1 MYFYLKLLILTTKLK
16 HNFSIIFLLLFL
28 TSFSQDV
35 TLYNQFNGR
44 FDFTFIGNTM
54 NPEEDNGMIIPTILT
69 SSSATLNLNSN
80 NIIKKAYLYWSGCG
94 TGDFNVKL
102 NNIDITPDRTFSL
115 FQSINRPFFSA
126 FKDVTSQILTTGNG
140 IYTLSDLDLTSLIDV
155 YSSNGTN
162 YAGWAIIIVYENQSL
177 PLNQLNIYDG
187 LQTIPIDFDGVSGL
201 GLNITLN
208 SINVIDNIGA
218 KIGFIAWEGDASLD
232 NNEKL
237 RFNGNILSNALNPP
251 TNQFNSTS
259 TFTNSSTLYN
269 MDLDVY
275 DIQNNINIGDTTA
288 QIQLTSGQDFVM
300 INVVATK
307 LNSQLPDATIAI
319 NNFTQSCN
327 SRQVLVNYT
336 VSNVNSTALL
346 PAGTPIA
353 IFANNVLIG
362 NTTTNVI
369 LQIGESVSGQ
379 ITLTI
384 PNTIPLNFV
393 LKFVVDDN
401 GTGVGTIAETN
412 ELNNSATQNITLW
425 ISPTFN
431 ILQPLSLCQ
440 LNPSGTVFDFSAYE
454 NSIKTN
460 PTDIVSFH
468 ESLLDAQNNINPI
481 TNSINYISTT
491 TPKQIFVRI
500 KNANCVSFSSFLL
513 ITKNCSSTILNAVTP
528 NGDGQNDTFFINR
541 DIYPNFELD
550 IYNRWG
556 YLVWK
561 GDNTQNDWDGTSN
574 QGLVIFGNQLP
585 DGTYFYILKPN
596 NNSKYPE
603 SIASYLYLS
612 R

>member
-1 MYFYLKLLILTTKLK
+1 MYFYVKFKFALTLKLK
-16 HNFSIIFLLLFL
+16 HKFSIIFSLLFL
-28 TSFSQDV
+28 ASFGQDV

-44 FDFTFIGNTM
+44 FDFTMIGNTM
-54 NPEEDNGMIIPTILT
+54 NPIENTFMLSPPTILT
-69 SSSATLNLNSN
+69 TSSATLNLNSTDV
-80 NIIKKAYLYWSGCG
+80 IEKAYLYWAGSG

-102 NNIDITPDRTFSL
+102 NNIDIIPERTFSHTR
-115 FQSINRPFFSA
+115 INGDTYNYFSA
-126 FKDVTSQILTTGNG
+126 FKDVTSQIIASGNG
-140 IYTLSDLDLTSLIDV
+140 NYTISELDVSPFIASH
-155 YSSNGTN
+155 YNIKTN
-162 YAGWAIIIVYENQSL
+162 FAGWAIVVIYKNSAL

-187 LQTIPIDFDGVSGL
+187 LEAVPTSVD
-201 GLNITLN
+201 ITLN
-208 SINVIDNIGA
+208 SLNVIDNVGA
-218 KIGFIAWEGDASLD
+218 KIGFLAWEGDVGLAV
-232 NNEKL
+232 NETL
-237 RFNGNILSNALNPP
+237 RFNGNILSNSLNPAG
-251 TNQFNSTS
+251 NQFNGTN
-259 TFTNSSTLYN
+259 TFTGSTTLYN

-327 SRQVLVNYT
+327 SRQIVANYT
-336 VSNVNSTALL
+336 VSNVNSTAPL
-346 PAGTPIA
+346 PAGTSIA
-353 IFANNVLIG
+353 IYANSTLIG
-362 NTTTNVI
+362 NTTTSVI

-384 PNTIPLNFV
+384 PNTIPLNFI
-393 LKFVVDDN
+393 LKFIVDDN
-401 GTGVGTIAETN
+401 GTGVGTIVETN
-412 ELNNSATQNITLW
+412 ELNNNATQNITLW

-431 ILQPLSLCQ
+431 IAQPLSLCQ

-460 PTDIVSFH
+460 PTDVVSFY
-468 ESLLDAQNNINPI
+468 ESLLDAQNNTNPI
-481 TNSINYISTT
+481 TNAINYIATT

-500 KNANCVSFSSFLL
+500 KNTNCESFSSFLL
-513 ITKNCSSTILNAVTP
+513 ITKNCSSTIPNGVTP

-541 DIYPNFELD
+541 DLYPNFELA

-556 YLVWK
+556 FLVWK
-561 GDNTQNDWDGTSN
+561 GDNTQNDWDGSSN
-574 QGLVIFGNQLP
+574 RGIVLFGNQLP
-585 DGTYFYILKPN
+585 DGTYFYILKPIN
-596 NNSKYPE
+596 NTKYPD